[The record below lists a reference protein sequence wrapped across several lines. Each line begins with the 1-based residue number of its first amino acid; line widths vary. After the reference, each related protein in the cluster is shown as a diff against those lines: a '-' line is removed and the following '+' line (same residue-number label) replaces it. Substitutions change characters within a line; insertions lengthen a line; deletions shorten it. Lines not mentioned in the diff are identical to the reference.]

1 MTTKV
6 SESNTKISDLKVSA
20 LILAAGKSTRLG
32 SPKQLIQFEGQ
43 TLIERITET
52 ALSISENV
60 LIVLGG
66 NSEQIYPK
74 LERFENTISTIFN
87 PDWQQGMGTSIRLG
101 VEKLVDKSDIIVILL
116 SDQPFISKVLLQ
128 NMLQT
133 YANSQNPIVACVY
146 NNTLGVPI
154 LFNKSVFLDLLKLS
168 GDKGAKSFLHLYEG
182 NISIIDFPEGIID
195 IDTIEDVEK
204 LKNY

>member
-1 MTTKV
+1 MTKKL
-6 SESNTKISDLKVSA
+6 SI
-20 LILAAGKSTRLG
+20 LILAAGNSSRLG
-32 SPKQLIQFEGQ
+32 SPKQLIKFEGQ
-43 TLIERITET
+43 TLIERITQT
-52 ALSISENV
+52 ALSISEEV

-66 NSEQIYPK
+66 NLELISPK

-87 PDWQQGMGTSIRLG
+87 PDWRDGMGTSIRLG
-101 VEKLVDKSDIIVILL
+101 VEKLAHKSDLILILL

-146 NNTLGVPI
+146 NVTLGVPI
-154 LFNKSVFLDLLKLS
+154 LFDKSMFPELLKLS
-168 GDKGAKSFLHLYEG
+168 GDKGAKSFLHSYK
-182 NISIIDFPEGIID
+182 NKISTIDFPEGIID
-195 IDTIEDVEK
+195 IDTTEDVEK

>member
-1 MTTKV
+1 MTEKV
-6 SESNTKISDLKVSA
+6 SV
-20 LILAAGKSTRLG
+20 LILSAGNSSRLG
-32 SPKQLIQFEGQ
+32 SPKQLVEFEGQ

-52 ALSISENV
+52 ALSISEEV

-66 NSEQIYPK
+66 NSELILPNLK
-74 LERFENTISTIFN
+74 RFEEAISIIYN

-154 LFNKSVFLDLLKLS
+154 VFNKSVFLDLLKLS
-168 GDKGAKSFLHLYEG
+168 GDKGAKSFLHLYEDK
-182 NISIIDFPEGIID
+182 ISVIDFPEGIID

-204 LKNY
+204 LKNC